1 MEELL
6 NITQVWEA
14 FFFPIVS
21 MILVFLFF
29 LLLVGKDGIAKLYQK
44 YKLIKVDDKYYRQKR
59 IKVEKNFGK
68 DVPEPV
74 ILLPF
79 SEIGQKIIITIQ
91 KPIAL
96 FTILLVLAYAIYKLI
111 MVCAN
116 LYPITYAYSG
126 SNLLLYSTYK
136 GHIAKIWI
144 YFPNYTLEDLYEKI
158 NIMGAECSYAKY
170 FDNSFCVMLG
180 NIAKMCSI
188 FCILDVFLQR
198 SRVKKYLKTLFLLII
213 CLGIIV
219 LSYYIQFQK
228 EAKVLQQ
235 KVYYVEQQ
243 LSLEDPSISC
253 NWEKFQMAVKNV
265 DNELRY
271 VKNKKF
277 YGSFSL
283 YVGKYSIKF

>member
-136 GHIAKIWI
+136 EHIAKIWI

-170 FDNSFCVMLG
+170 FDNSFCIMLG

-243 LSLEDPSISC
+243 LSLENPSASC

>member
-1 MEELL
+1 M
-6 NITQVWEA
+6 
-14 FFFPIVS
+14 
-21 MILVFLFF
+21 
-29 LLLVGKDGIAKLYQK
+29 
-44 YKLIKVDDKYYRQKR
+44 
-59 IKVEKNFGK
+59 
-68 DVPEPV
+68 
-74 ILLPF
+74 
-79 SEIGQKIIITIQ
+79 
-91 KPIAL
+91 
-96 FTILLVLAYAIYKLI
+96 KLI

-136 GHIAKIWI
+136 EHIAKIWI

-170 FDNSFCVMLG
+170 FDNSFCIMLG

-243 LSLEDPSISC
+243 LSLEDPSASC